1 MKQELY
7 ENYINILEEELVPAL
22 GCTEPIAIAYAGAK
36 ARGVLGEFPQK
47 VIIKCSGNIIK
58 NVKGVTVPNSGDI
71 KGIDAAALL
80 GIIGGNA
87 DMQLEV
93 LESVTDEDR
102 IKLKE
107 LLAAKICTC
116 ELQEG
121 TDNLYIDIKVIGK
134 NHTAKVIVSD
144 YHTNIIKIMKKIMRF
159 Y

>member
-1 MKQELY
+1 M
-7 ENYINILEEELVPAL
+7 
-22 GCTEPIAIAYAGAK
+22 
-36 ARGVLGEFPQK
+36 
-47 VIIKCSGNIIK
+47 
-58 NVKGVTVPNSGDI
+58 
-71 KGIDAAALL
+71 

-134 NHTAKVIVSD
+134 NPYSKSYCVRLS
-144 YHTNIIKIMKKIMRF
+144 YK
-159 Y
+159 YY